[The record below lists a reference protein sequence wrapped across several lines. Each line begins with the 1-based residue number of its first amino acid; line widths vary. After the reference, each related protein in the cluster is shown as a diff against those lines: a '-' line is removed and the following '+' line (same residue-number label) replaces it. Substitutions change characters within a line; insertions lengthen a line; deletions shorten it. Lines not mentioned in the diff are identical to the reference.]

1 MWNLSTA
8 GFIRTVFE
16 QSRKVNSVAI
26 SPDDQT
32 LAISGYGVINILDL
46 LTGEQ
51 VFTLCDLSGWVNSIA
66 ISLDG
71 QTLAAGGSDAT
82 IKIWKRA

>member
-1 MWNLSTA
+1 LSTA
-8 GFIRTVFE
+8 GFIRTLFE

-26 SPDDQT
+26 SPDGYT
-32 LAISGYGVINILDL
+32 LAISGYGVINILNI

-51 VFTLCDLSGWVNSIA
+51 LFTLSDISGWVNSIA

-71 QTLAAGGSDAT
+71 RTLAAGGSDRT
-82 IKIWKRA
+82 IKIWRCD

>member
-1 MWNLSTA
+1 L
-8 GFIRTVFE
+8 FE
-16 QSRKVNSVAI
+16 QSSKVNSIAI
-26 SPDDQT
+26 SPDDHT

-51 VFTLCDLSGWVNSIA
+51 VLTLCDLSGWVNSIA

-71 QTLAAGGSDAT
+71 QTLAAGGSDRI
-82 IKIWKRA
+82 IKIWKRH